1 MNWWLHSLIAIM
13 CEKANETQMKKDLAS
28 IQGFSIQMSL
38 FLYLLNM
45 SIIIRISYPE
55 KSSRVQS
62 CSWHVWLI
70 KWNHEISISLLLS
83 WHWWNWFEFLLE
95 TFVICFAK
103 YHGILNLNVICLVC
117 KAFLIHTFYSNKSP
131 CFSPIN
137 WDCIKWL
144 ILIMQISSMLLSL
157 FALSDPVGDY
167 SFTYIM
173 TKKGSSMW

>member
-1 MNWWLHSLIAIM
+1 
-13 CEKANETQMKKDLAS
+13 
-28 IQGFSIQMSL
+28 MST
-38 FLYLLNM
+38 
-45 SIIIRISYPE
+45 IIRISYPE

-70 KWNHEISISLLLS
+70 KLDIVFLKWYREISISLLLS

-103 YHGILNLNVICLVC
+103 YHVILDLNAICLVR
-117 KAFLIHTFYSNKSP
+117 KAFLFHTFFCSNKSP

-144 ILIMQISSMLLSL
+144 ILIMHMLECYYLSL
-157 FALSDPVGDY
+157 PWVTRLGTTPLPISWQ
-167 SFTYIM
+167 
-173 TKKGSSMW
+173 KGGVVCGKGRCKL